1 MTDPVNPLA
10 GKPVPASML
19 VNVAQLVTAYFS
31 LRPDPAIASQR
42 VAFGTSGHR
51 GSALEA
57 SFNEAHILAIAQAVC
72 DHRRGAGKRA
82 EYDRSDALVSLPLPS
97 ADTIRTHGRTITAA
111 IEGGDPELV
120 RGTSAALLA
129 ALAAEPDEEE

>member
-72 DHRRGAGKRA
+72 DHRRGAGIGG
-82 EYDRSDALVSLPLPS
+82 PLFLYLLR
-97 ADTIRTHGRTITAA
+97 RTKQDYRF
-111 IEGGDPELV
+111 
-120 RGTSAALLA
+120 
-129 ALAAEPDEEE
+129 